1 VIGSE
6 RDDGKLSVQIKFY
19 EFQVF
24 KVAIVKTF
32 QNILLFAFSY
42 YQAI

>member
-1 VIGSE
+1 MIGSE

-24 KVAIVKTF
+24 KVVIEKTL
-32 QNILLFAFSY
+32 QKKLLFACSY
-42 YQAI
+42 FQDI